1 MTKDEFKHNASTMID
16 FIADYIYNIEQY
28 DVAPRI
34 KPGDIKK
41 QLPLDAPNV
50 PETFDKILNDFE
62 KIILPG
68 ITHWQHPQFFAYFPT
83 GASEISLL
91 AEMLSTSLGVQCM
104 VWLTSPAAEELEDRV
119 TTWLRNAIGI
129 PSDFTGVIQDSSS
142 TSTLISLLTARESKS
157 DWCINQSG
165 FTGNEKYR
173 IYTSSQGHSSI
184 DKAVR
189 IIGVGIDNLIKIDV
203 NVDFSMDTQKLQ
215 DAIINDITEG
225 FIPLCVV
232 STLGTTSST
241 AIDNIEEIGKICKKF
256 GIWHHIDAS
265 YAGSA
270 LILDEYKW
278 MLNGIEN
285 ADSFVFNPHKWFF
298 THFDCSV
305 YFVKDVK
312 ALKRTFSIIP
322 EYLKTAQDEQVN
334 NYRDWGIALG
344 RRFRALKLW
353 FVIRYYGLDE
363 LKNKLRNHIEWSR
376 DLYQIIMN
384 DNDFEIMAPLNFNLI
399 CFRYVPTSSMNQDE
413 INQLNEQLIK
423 TLNDSGKIF
432 LTQTKLNND
441 VVLRIVAGQLHLE
454 KNDLLKGWAFIKQT
468 VATIG

>member
-1 MTKDEFKHNASTMID
+1 MYGVVDIPSSR
-16 FIADYIYNIEQY
+16 
-28 DVAPRI
+28 RI
-34 KPGDIKK
+34 R
-41 QLPLDAPNV
+41 
-50 PETFDKILNDFE
+50 
-62 KIILPG
+62 
-68 ITHWQHPQFFAYFPT
+68 
-83 GASEISLL
+83 
-91 AEMLSTSLGVQCM
+91 
-104 VWLTSPAAEELEDRV
+104 DRV

-322 EYLKTAQDEQVN
+322 E
-334 NYRDWGIALG
+334 I
-344 RRFRALKLW
+344 
-353 FVIRYYGLDE
+353 
-363 LKNKLRNHIEWSR
+363 
-376 DLYQIIMN
+376 
-384 DNDFEIMAPLNFNLI
+384 
-399 CFRYVPTSSMNQDE
+399 
-413 INQLNEQLIK
+413 
-423 TLNDSGKIF
+423 
-432 LTQTKLNND
+432 
-441 VVLRIVAGQLHLE
+441 
-454 KNDLLKGWAFIKQT
+454 
-468 VATIG
+468 